1 MRRPPIL
8 LLVSILAFPASAARR
23 HAVQFPSNPQPVV
36 PQTVVLAPSRDATLY
51 LTSDGSLADGTGPH
65 VIVGATNGFQLRRA
79 LLAFD
84 MASQIPPG
92 SHVTRVALTLRLSR
106 TISGSQSIELHRVTA
121 DWGEGPSNAGTSRD
135 GLGAS
140 AKSGDATWIHTFFP
154 DKRWAKAG
162 GDFTPAADAAADAG
176 GFGDVTWESS
186 AAMIARVQSW
196 VDQPST
202 NFGWILIG
210 NETTAATTK
219 EFDSREVIPGS
230 TRPALTVEFT
240 K

>member
-1 MRRPPIL
+1 MTRAIVL
-8 LLVSILAFPASAARR
+8 VLVSTLAFSASAARR

-51 LTSDGSLADGTGPH
+51 LTGDGSLASGTGAH
-65 VIVGATNGFQLRRA
+65 IIVGATNGFQLRRA

-84 MASQIPPG
+84 IASQIPPG
-92 SHVTRVALTLRLSR
+92 SHVTKVSLTLRLSR

-121 DWGEGPSNAGTSRD
+121 DWGEGPSNAGTSRE
-135 GLGAS
+135 GIGAA
-140 AKSGDATWIHTFFP
+140 AKGGDATWIHTFFP

-162 GDFTPAADAAADAG
+162 GDFTPAPDAAADAG
-176 GFGDVTWESS
+176 GIGDVTWVSS

-196 VDQPST
+196 VDQPAT

-210 NETTAATTK
+210 NETTPTTTK
-219 EFDSREVIPGS
+219 QFDSREIVPDS
-230 TRPALTVEFT
+230 TRPALNVEFT